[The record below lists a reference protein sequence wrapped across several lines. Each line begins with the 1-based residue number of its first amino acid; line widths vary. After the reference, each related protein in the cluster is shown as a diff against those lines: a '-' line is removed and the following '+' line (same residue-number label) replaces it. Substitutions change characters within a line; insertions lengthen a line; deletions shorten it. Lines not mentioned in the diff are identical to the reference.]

1 MKKYSLLIIVLLFS
15 VISVHNIYAFSFNE
29 FTAKLD
35 VDRANRLMKKG
46 DYDGAITLYE
56 KALSKV
62 PNSPEIFYNMGT
74 TMSSIGD
81 MNSAVQL
88 FDMAKKSFTEKTS
101 KDIKSAVHYNAGI
114 TKIEGQDYQG
124 AIDELVESL
133 VNTPDDSNAKM
144 ALEYAQKKLEE
155 QKQQN
160 NTGPSSPQDN
170 QENQNGQSDNNNG
183 SSGQNDENNQNN
195 QNNNGGNNNQNDQNN
210 NNNDNQDNQNNQNN
224 NDGDNN
230 QNNQN
235 DNNNQNNNGG
245 NNNQNNQ
252 NNDGNGNN
260 EEDSKSDIDR
270 LLESLRQYRKDK
282 DNGDQYYGGGR
293 IDKDW

>member
-1 MKKYSLLIIVLLFS
+1 MKKCSLLIIIFLFS
-15 VISVHNIYAFSFNE
+15 FISNIYAFSFNE

-46 DYDGAITLYE
+46 DYDGAVTLYE

-88 FDMAKKSFTEKTS
+88 FDMAKKSFTDNTS
-101 KDIKSAVHYNAGI
+101 KEMKSSVHYNAGL
-114 TKIEGQDYQG
+114 TRIEMKDYQG
-124 AIDELVESL
+124 AINELVESL
-133 VNTPDDSNAKM
+133 VNTPNDNNSKM

-155 QKQQN
+155 QKQNN
-160 NTGPSSPQDN
+160 NTGPSSQQNQDQN
-170 QENQNGQSDNNNG
+170 QDGQSDNNNSG
-183 SSGQNDENNQNN
+183 SGNNDQNNQDNQNNDNQGNQNSDNQNNQDNQNNDNQQNQNNQNSNGNNDN
-195 QNNNGGNNNQNDQNN
+195 QNNNGGDN
-210 NNNDNQDNQNNQNN
+210 NQDNQNNNG
-224 NDGDNN
+224 GDNN
-230 QNNQN
+230 QNDNQ
-235 DNNNQNNNGG
+235 
-245 NNNQNNQ
+245 
-252 NNDGNGNN
+252 
-260 EEDSKSDIDR
+260 DSKSDIDR